1 MKIYVY
7 ITESLGC
14 THETKNI
21 VNQLHFNKIKKI
33 LKMMRY
39 NYKSVKMGEV
49 QNSDNTQ
56 CW

>member
-14 THETKNI
+14 THETNNI

-33 LKMMRY
+33 LKMMRD